1 MRSSSSI
8 LPTGPAL
15 GVLELSSL
23 ARGGVVLDA
32 IVKRSPVRII
42 EAARVSRGRF
52 LIIINGGV
60 AEVEEGF
67 DAGRLAADDVLVD
80 KLLLPQAHEQIHT
93 GLIGSYHQGT
103 IESLGLFETTTAAS
117 AIKSLD
123 AALKETDVDL
133 CGLQL
138 CKGIAGKGHWIVT
151 GLLHAVEAALEMAEK
166 MVERETLVSA
176 DIVARPHE
184 EAVVAYLAPFR

>member
-1 MRSSSSI
+1 MSSSSSI

-42 EAARVSRGRF
+42 EAQRVSRGKF
-52 LIIINGGV
+52 LIMINGGV

-67 DAGRLAADDVLVD
+67 DAGCLAADDVLLD
-80 KLLLPQAHEQIHT
+80 KLLLPQAHEQVHA
-93 GLIGSYHQGT
+93 GLTGSYHQGA
-103 IESLGLFETTTAAS
+103 IESLGLFETYTATS

-123 AALKETDVDL
+123 AALKETDVDC

-138 CKGIAGKGHWIVT
+138 CKGIGGKGHWIVT
-151 GLLHAVEAALEMAEK
+151 GLLHAVEAALEVAEK
-166 MVERETLVSA
+166 MVARETFVSA

>member
-1 MRSSSSI
+1 MSNPSST

-42 EAARVSRGRF
+42 QAERVSRGKF
-52 LIIINGGV
+52 LIMINGGV

-67 DAGRLAADDVLVD
+67 EAGRLAADDVLVD
-80 KLLLPQAHEQIHT
+80 KLLLPQAHDQVYSGMT
-93 GLIGSYHQGT
+93 GSYHQGA
-103 IESLGLFETTTAAS
+103 IESLGLFETYTAAS
-117 AIKSLD
+117 AIRSLD

-138 CKGIAGKGHWIVT
+138 CKGVAGKGHWIVT
-151 GLLHAVEAALEMAEK
+151 GLLHAVEAALEAAEK
-166 MVERETLVSA
+166 IVPKETLVSA